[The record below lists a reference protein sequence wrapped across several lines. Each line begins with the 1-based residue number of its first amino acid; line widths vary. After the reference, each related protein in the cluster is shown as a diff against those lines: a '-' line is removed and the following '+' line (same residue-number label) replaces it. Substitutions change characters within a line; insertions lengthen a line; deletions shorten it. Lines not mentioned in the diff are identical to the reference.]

1 VLRAVALLA
10 VDRDPFAASG
20 TGSSRCVLN
29 SDRDYAQ
36 YIKATAASITGMP
49 WCSDQLDARSQAAG
63 KNAGV
68 GNDEPA
74 AAVVK
79 KLFKG
84 NFVPIAQKV

>member
-1 VLRAVALLA
+1 
-10 VDRDPFAASG
+10 
-20 TGSSRCVLN
+20 
-29 SDRDYAQ
+29 
-36 YIKATAASITGMP
+36 MP

-63 KNAGV
+63 KYAGV
-68 GNDEPA
+68 GNDETA